1 MEGDVQTG
9 TSQTGVSCG
18 CVTCPCANCVIL
30 EQIAGLPVTEIP
42 FWPFEIVSST
52 RGKLKRALTRSP
64 SSLFP
69 VSHPLQ
75 ISLRKL
81 QKAFSCLPTNFV
93 LNHISTSSLLLG
105 ILADVIRNFWP

>member
-1 MEGDVQTG
+1 MQGEVQMG

-18 CVTCPCANCVIL
+18 CVTCPCANHVTL
-30 EQIAGLPVTEIP
+30 EQMAGPPITEIP

-52 RGKLKRALTRSP
+52 RGKLKRALTISP
-64 SSLFP
+64 SFFP
-69 VSHPLQ
+69 VSHPPQ

-93 LNHISTSSLLLG
+93 RNHISTIPLLLG
-105 ILADVIRNFWP
+105 ILADVIRNCWP